1 MSLPPDP
8 FPAPA
13 GPWQLRLRLIVETM
27 REMSQHTD
35 PQAMGRAYRE
45 RLRLLLPTDGTMSLS
60 RRDLAAPYYRITRSS
75 RWTEEINP
83 WKEKDR
89 LPLLSG
95 GLLGELL
102 YGDEPRIIDDLD
114 LASDDPAHDYL
125 EGYRSLAAIPMF
137 DRGQA
142 LNMVVLLRQ
151 PPRAFRKDQFPE
163 IVWIS
168 NLYGR

>member
-1 MSLPPDP
+1 
-8 FPAPA
+8 
-13 GPWQLRLRLIVETM
+13 PWQLRLRLIVETM

-45 RLRLLLPTDGTMSLS
+45 RMRLLLPTDGMVSVS
-60 RRDLAAPYYRITRSS
+60 RRDLEHPQYRITRAS

-102 YGDEPRIIDDLD
+102 YGDEPRIIDNLEVPR
-114 LASDDPAHDYL
+114 DDPAFDYL
-125 EGYRSLAAIPMF
+125 DGHRSLIAIPMF
-137 DRGQA
+137 DRGRS
-142 LNMVVLLRQ
+142 LNMVVLLRK
-151 PPRAFRKDQFPE
+151 PPAAFRKEQFPE
-163 IVWIS
+163 IVW
-168 NLYGR
+168 L